1 MAPTLNDLRETA
13 KLFTYFFMQLGD
25 QQLAMKSATFKL
37 EQQQGN
43 KLVNIE
49 LDTTDGTVSN
59 QYRFATL
66 EKEIREQLESSQN
79 TEAGTNAEVMD
90 KAAVKEKLKGIGR
103 L

>member
-1 MAPTLNDLRETA
+1 MAPSLDDLRETA

-43 KLVNIE
+43 QLVNIE

-59 QYRFATL
+59 QYRYAAL
-66 EKEIREQLESSQN
+66 EKEIREQVKSLKQQETGN
-79 TEAGTNAEVMD
+79 HAEVMD
-90 KAAVKEKLKGIGR
+90 TGTVKEKLKDIGR
-103 L
+103 F